1 MPFTENIFNNVH
13 MLSIRKQA
21 SNTLIFEGLYVCV
34 QVSMNA
40 MSDVSTF
47 IQKAGYSLR
56 ETFITTSWYNEVLR
70 V

>member
-1 MPFTENIFNNVH
+1 

-47 IQKAGYSLR
+47 I
-56 ETFITTSWYNEVLR
+56 
-70 V
+70 